1 MPDDSPIATAADVQ
15 KLLAAF
21 DEVLGQVVAA

>member
-1 MPDDSPIATAADVQ
+1 MPDDSPTTTAADVQ

-21 DEVLGQVVAA
+21 DELLGQIIAA